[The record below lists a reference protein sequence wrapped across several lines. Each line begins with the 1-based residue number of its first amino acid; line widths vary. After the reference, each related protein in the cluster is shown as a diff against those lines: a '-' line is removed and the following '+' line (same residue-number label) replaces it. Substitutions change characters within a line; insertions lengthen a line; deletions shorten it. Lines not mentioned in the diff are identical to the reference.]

1 MGVYLWLCGV
11 TCSSTLVYD
20 CTVVAFS
27 LQLYCTRF
35 AVQLHGLCS
44 NAAKPVQQYCKACAA
59 ELQGRCNGRCSCCA
73 LVHRRLHGVACLRG
87 GLPRGRQREGGGR
100 AGLSSRALQVFPFL
114 HFVVGEGFPHTCPG
128 SAGRGSGLPA
138 GRSWCRCRRGSSRF
152 AGAGSPWPGRW
163 TRWLSALA

>member
-44 NAAKPVQQYCKACAA
+44 NAAKHVQQYCKACAA
-59 ELQGRCNGRCSCCA
+59 ELQGRCNGRAVAVRWCIDAYTA
-73 LVHRRLHGVACLRG
+73 LPAFAGDCHEAGNVRG
-87 GLPRGRQREGGGR
+87 GERGYRPV
-100 AGLSSRALQVFPFL
+100 L
-114 HFVVGEGFPHTCPG
+114 
-128 SAGRGSGLPA
+128 
-138 GRSWCRCRRGSSRF
+138 CRYSRF
-152 AGAGSPWPGRW
+152 FTS
-163 TRWLSALA
+163 